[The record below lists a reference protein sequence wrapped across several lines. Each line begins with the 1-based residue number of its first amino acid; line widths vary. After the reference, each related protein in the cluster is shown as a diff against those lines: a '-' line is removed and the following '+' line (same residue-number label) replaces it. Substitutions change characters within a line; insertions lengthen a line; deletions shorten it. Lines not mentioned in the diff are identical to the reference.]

1 LLDSLEFLEAGAERL
16 VRHIHFFRQIVA
28 TATVSELRSIF
39 CSTQARATSR
49 GRREQ
54 QVLESTRRGED
65 WVKNQTAANP
75 AYVNFPNFFDRTILA
90 VALEPFRR
98 EFGLDDT
105 SLGLYV
111 AAGTSLGYLA
121 DRYNRKV
128 IITIALIVWSVMT
141 GVTGIAWSFPGFG
154 TIVTGALSDMFA
166 RNAMAAARAAEM
178 TEAFHA
184 EGLHSVILFVVPFGM
199 LTTAIFL
206 RKRLRER
213 HRISRD
219 TDSSNDWRRKW
230 TRLRS
235 LISTFQRF
243 LASSAC
249 PAST

>member
-1 LLDSLEFLEAGAERL
+1 
-16 VRHIHFFRQIVA
+16 
-28 TATVSELRSIF
+28 
-39 CSTQARATSR
+39 
-49 GRREQ
+49 
-54 QVLESTRRGED
+54 
-65 WVKNQTAANP
+65 VKNQTAANP

-111 AAGTSLGYLA
+111 AAGISLGYLA

-141 GVTGIAWSFPGFG
+141 GVTGIAWS
-154 TIVTGALSDMFA
+154 S

-206 RKRLRER
+206 RRRLRER
-213 HRISRD
+213 HRIPRD

>member
-1 LLDSLEFLEAGAERL
+1 
-16 VRHIHFFRQIVA
+16 
-28 TATVSELRSIF
+28 
-39 CSTQARATSR
+39 
-49 GRREQ
+49 
-54 QVLESTRRGED
+54 
-65 WVKNQTAANP
+65 VKNQTAANP

-105 SLGLYV
+105 SLGLHV

-206 RKRLRER
+206 RRRLRER
-213 HRISRD
+213 HRIPRD